1 MEIAYIVLAVI
12 VAAMLTVSALGKFQK
27 SPQVIEMIVN
37 TVGWPESRPH
47 WLGLAEIAGAI
58 GLLIGIAWR
67 PLGIAARAS
76 ASPSTSSAR
85 VIGHLRVHDAAW
97 KVPLFLAILGVV
109 VTGLAIT
116 TVDC

>member
-1 MEIAYIVLAVI
+1 LEIAYIVLAVI

-37 TVGWPESRPH
+37 TVGWPESRLH
-47 WLGLAEIAGAI
+47 WLGMAEVAGAI
-58 GLLIGIAWR
+58 GLLVGIAWR
-67 PLGIAARAS
+67 PLGIAAGVGVTLYFVGA
-76 ASPSTSSAR
+76 

-97 KVPLFLAILGVV
+97 KVPLFLAILGAV
-109 VTGLAIT
+109 VTGLAIA

>member
-12 VAAMLTVSALGKFQK
+12 VAAMLTRVGAGKVPEVAAGDRNDREQ
-27 SPQVIEMIVN
+27 
-37 TVGWPESRPH
+37 GRRPESRLH
-47 WLGLAEIAGAI
+47 WLGMAEIAGAI

-67 PLGIAARAS
+67 PLGIAAGVGITLYFVGA
-76 ASPSTSSAR
+76 
-85 VIGHLRVHDAAW
+85 VIGHLRVHDTAW

-109 VTGLAIT
+109 VTGLAIA